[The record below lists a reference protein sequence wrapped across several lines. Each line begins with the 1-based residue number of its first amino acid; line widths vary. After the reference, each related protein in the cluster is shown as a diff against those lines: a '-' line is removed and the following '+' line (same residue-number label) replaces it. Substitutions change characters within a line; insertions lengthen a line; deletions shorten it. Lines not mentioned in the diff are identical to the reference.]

1 LCRNDRGN
9 RHDSGAFGK
18 ARSMIE
24 VIATGPLAT
33 VQDLGRPGYQ
43 HLGVPRSGAAD
54 QRAHRLANRLVGNAE
69 TAATIEF
76 TLGGLQLRLPNPATL
91 ALTGAY
97 CPGGPDWQVA
107 LTVPAG
113 FRLTLA
119 SPPTGLRSYLA
130 VRGGIAA
137 EPVLG
142 SRATDLL
149 SGLGPPV
156 LRAGTT
162 LPIGTEIAGEP
173 SGERAPEPANGGPI
187 AVLPGPRADWFSD
200 PYRLFDQ
207 AWTVTPESN
216 RIGVR
221 LAGNPL
227 HRSRAGELPS
237 EATLPGAIQVP
248 PSGLPI
254 VLFRDAPVTGGYP
267 VIGVLPVQEL
277 DRLAQLR
284 PGDRLRLLRT

>member
-1 LCRNDRGN
+1 V
-9 RHDSGAFGK
+9 
-18 ARSMIE
+18 IE
-24 VIATGPLAT
+24 VIATGPLAA

-54 QRAHRLANRLVGNAE
+54 RRAHRLANRLVGNAE

-76 TLGGLQLRLPNPATL
+76 TLGGLRIRLAQAATI
-91 ALTGAY
+91 AFTGAY
-97 CPGGPDWQVA
+97 CAGGPGWQVA
-107 LTVPAG
+107 ATVPAG
-113 FRLTLA
+113 CLLA
-119 SPPTGLRSYLA
+119 LEPPATGLRSYLA
-130 VRGGIAA
+130 VRGGIAV

-156 LRAGTT
+156 LTAGMM
-162 LPIGTEIAGEP
+162 LPVGSETDGEP
-173 SGERAPEPANGGPI
+173 SGELAPEPATALGNLGTV
-187 AVLPGPRADWFSD
+187 AVLPGPRTDWFSD
-200 PYRLFDQ
+200 PYRLYDQ

-216 RIGVR
+216 RIGIR

-227 HRSRAGELPS
+227 HRSRSGELPP
-237 EATLPGAIQVP
+237 EPMLPGAIQVP
-248 PSGLPI
+248 PNGLPI

-267 VIGVLPVQEL
+267 VIGVLPDSEL

-284 PGDRLRLLRT
+284 PGERVHLVRG

>member
-1 LCRNDRGN
+1 
-9 RHDSGAFGK
+9 
-18 ARSMIE
+18 MIE

-43 HLGVPRSGAAD
+43 QLGVPRSGAAD

-69 TAATIEF
+69 TAATVEF
-76 TLGGLQLRLPNPATL
+76 TLGGLGLRLHDPATL

-113 FRLTLA
+113 YRLALA
-119 SPPTGLRSYLA
+119 APATGLRSYLA
-130 VRGGIAA
+130 VRGGVAV

-149 SGLGPPV
+149 SGLGPAVLSAGAMLPV
-156 LRAGTT
+156 GADT
-162 LPIGTEIAGEP
+162 AGEP
-173 SGERAPEPANGGPI
+173 SGELAPKPTDGGPLQ
-187 AVLPGPRADWFSD
+187 VLPGPRTDWFSD
-200 PYRLFDQ
+200 PYRLYDQ

-216 RIGVR
+216 RIGIR

-227 HRSRAGELPS
+227 HRSRIGELPP
-237 EATLPGAIQVP
+237 EPMLPGSIQVP
-248 PSGLPI
+248 PNGLPI

-267 VIGVLPVQEL
+267 VIGVLRTAEL
-277 DRLAQLR
+277 DRLAQRR
-284 PGDRLRLLRT
+284 PGDRLRLLPARNS